1 MEYKMKKNAVDLT
14 DLAVGIVVLGL
25 VVTIGATILLNV
37 RDNTLTEL
45 PTSVTA
51 NESIDASGGSD
62 TFANTWVTGTTAT
75 CINATNGA
83 AVGAGNY
90 TITVSATT
98 GVGTITNVTTDAGL
112 NYPWNCSYST
122 YDTTQ
127 ANWALPDAA
136 ATGIAEYGNWFDI
149 IVIVGIAGV
158 ILSLIFMAFGRRDG
172 SEGSVAY

>member
-1 MEYKMKKNAVDLT
+1 MKKNAVDLT
-14 DLAVGIVVLGL
+14 DLAVGIVILGI

-45 PTSVTA
+45 PTSTTA
-51 NESIDASGGSD
+51 NESVDISTTGTD

-75 CINATNGA
+75 CINASDGA

-98 GVGTITNVTTDAGL
+98 GVGTITNATATEGY
-112 NYPWNCSYST
+112 NYPMNCSYST